1 MIAARSVALALGAR
15 ALPVLLLFRLREAP
29 IGAVRYKAQALGG
42 PRWRFCAKRF
52 EKVQK
57 NLKKSATVRKNQK
70 KSSGSKKNRPPWDPP
85 GGPKSLL
92 EATKLLL
99 AMQIGGSDAFLAIYD
114 RFFTVL
120 GEKIKDF
127 GRFLVGFHRHFARC
141 LDIVVNLGT
150 P

>member
-15 ALPVLLLFRLREAP
+15 ALPVLLLFRS
-29 IGAVRYKAQALGG
+29 
-42 PRWRFCAKRF
+42 
-52 EKVQK
+52 EKI
-57 NLKKSATVRKNQK
+57 RKNQK

-114 RFFTVL
+114 RFL
-120 GEKIKDF
+120 ADLEEKNKDF
-127 GRFLVGFHRHFARC
+127 ISFLVGLHRRFARC
-141 LDIVVNLGT
+141 LDIVLNLGT

>member
-57 NLKKSATVRKNQK
+57 NQKKFKKIRKNSRGLKKIALLWTP
-70 KSSGSKKNRPPWDPP
+70 GRP
-85 GGPKSLL
+85 KIAL
-92 EATKLLL
+92 
-99 AMQIGGSDAFLAIYD
+99 GSDKIALGDANWRFR
-114 RFFTVL
+114 RFFGDL
-120 GEKIKDF
+120 
-127 GRFLVGFHRHFARC
+127 
-141 LDIVVNLGT
+141 
-150 P
+150 